1 MDHGPSS
8 MPSSPFRPKPRP
20 EIDRLRSSSSSASR
34 SSSLRLD
41 LTEDQAAQLEALSAK
56 KCRQNN
62 WHSRVWLNN
71 DRRISVQLCHVCKL
85 SCQRN
90 YRNDISK
97 HFVGRMRSH
106 AASGN
111 SKPPLASTTSHSSA
125 IIWYR
130 YFAR

>member
-20 EIDRLRSSSSSASR
+20 EIDRLRYQARR

-41 LTEDQAAQLEALSAK
+41 LSREQAEQLEALSAK
-56 KCRQNN
+56 KCRENN
-62 WHSRVWLNN
+62 WHCRVWLNN

-90 YRNDISK
+90 YRHDISK
-97 HFVGRMRSH
+97 HLVGRMRS
-106 AASGN
+106 GN
-111 SKPPLASTTSHSSA
+111 SSGTTGKGNAKTSQSSA